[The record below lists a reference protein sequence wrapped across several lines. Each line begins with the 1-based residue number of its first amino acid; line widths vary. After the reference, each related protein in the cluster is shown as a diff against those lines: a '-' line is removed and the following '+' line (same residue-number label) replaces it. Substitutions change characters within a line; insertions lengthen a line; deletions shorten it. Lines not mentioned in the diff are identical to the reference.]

1 MSGIRRACL
10 LQSMFFVSAIFFSLN
25 AHAGTCE
32 AKVGPWNMDFGE
44 IIIQR
49 DVAIGSSLS
58 NKIYGEEKAAYAC
71 HADNQK
77 VRIGMRE
84 YLTHSELTSEGGIV
98 YKTNLPGL
106 GVLVGG
112 NGEGYEGWLL
122 VSPISVSG
130 PGWIMFN
137 GWYPNGQFDLHLKP
151 YVKLIKIGQIAS
163 GPVLGQIAYAAAAVF
178 DNTTNVID
186 SRGADIPVN
195 LSGKATVLACSLT
208 TSALNF
214 NIGDIP
220 ADTFGSTIGD
230 TPVSTEN
237 TQNLGLNCDADAN
250 INVSLSGTQN
260 PDVSVSSV
268 LALTGYGDAGVAQG
282 IGIQLIYNDTPL
294 ELNKNIV
301 LKKSAG
307 GQETFP
313 ITARYYQTKTTVI
326 AGKADASASLN
337 IAYQ

>member
-1 MSGIRRACL
+1 MSSIRRACL
-10 LQSMFFVSAIFFSLN
+10 LQSIFFVSAIFLSLN

-32 AKVGPWNMDFGE
+32 AKAGPWNIDFGE
-44 IIIQR
+44 VIIQR
-49 DVAIGSSLS
+49 DVAIGSALS
-58 NKIYGEEKAAYAC
+58 TKIYGEEKTAYTC

-77 VRIGMRE
+77 ALIGMRE

-106 GVLVGG
+106 GILVGG
-112 NGEGYEGWLL
+112 NGEGYESWLL
-122 VSPISVSG
+122 YSPIAVSG

-137 GWYPNGQFDLHLKP
+137 GWYPVGQFDLHLKP
-151 YVKLIKIGQIAS
+151 YVKFIKIGEIAS
-163 GPVLGQIAYAAAAVF
+163 GNVSGQVAYAAAALI
-178 DNTTNVID
+178 NMTTNAVD
-186 SRGADIPVN
+186 SWGADIPIN
-195 LSGKATVLACSLT
+195 LSGKFTVLACSLT

-220 ADTFGSTIGD
+220 ANTFGSTIGA

-260 PDVSVSSV
+260 PDVNVSSV
-268 LALTGYGDAGVAQG
+268 LAPTGYGDAGVADG
-282 IGIQLIYNDTPL
+282 IGIQLIYNDVPL

-313 ITARYYQTKTTVI
+313 LTARYYQTKTTVMP
-326 AGKADASASLN
+326 GKANASATLN
-337 IAYQ
+337 ITYQ